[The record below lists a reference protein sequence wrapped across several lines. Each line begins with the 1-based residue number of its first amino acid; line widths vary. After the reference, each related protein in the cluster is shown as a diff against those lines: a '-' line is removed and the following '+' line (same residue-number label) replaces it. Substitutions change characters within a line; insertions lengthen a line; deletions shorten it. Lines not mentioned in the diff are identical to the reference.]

1 MYLYNKKLIKEFIED
16 KNNIKKI
23 VRIYIS
29 SIYPKHNLYKKIIYN
44 LKQYNIPIHILDN
57 NIFKKKFNF

>member
-23 VRIYIS
+23 TKVYIS
-29 SIYPKHNLYKKIIYN
+29 KSIEDKIYVKKM
-44 LKQYNIPIHILDN
+44 IHD
-57 NIFKKKFNF
+57 FKLL